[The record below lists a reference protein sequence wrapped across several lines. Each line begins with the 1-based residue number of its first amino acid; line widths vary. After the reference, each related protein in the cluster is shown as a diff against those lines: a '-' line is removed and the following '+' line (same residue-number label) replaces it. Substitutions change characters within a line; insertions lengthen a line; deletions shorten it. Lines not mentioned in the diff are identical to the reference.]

1 MNIVDWV
8 VMLGTLGFIV
18 AYGTWKTR
26 KNANLQDYLRGGNEM
41 KWTTIGLS
49 VMATQASA
57 ITFISTPGQAYESG
71 MGFVQN
77 YFGLPIALII
87 VSAVFIPIYYRLKVF
102 TAYEYLETRFGIG
115 SRMLAAALFLVQ
127 RGLAAGITIY
137 APAIILSTAL
147 GWNLSLTILLIG
159 ILVIIYTVSGGTKA
173 VSLTQKWQMGIIMS
187 GMFTAFIIII
197 YKLPD
202 FVSFGDAVNV
212 AGLMG
217 KLDVIDFSIDVDKRY
232 TFWTGIT
239 GGTFL
244 ALSYFGTDQSQVQR
258 YLSGS
263 SVYESRMGLMF
274 NALLKVPMQFFI
286 LFVGVMVFVFF
297 QYEEHPVLF
306 NANSI
311 EKVYETEYADE
322 METIEAD
329 YSAVYKDKKEAL
341 KVIVKNYE
349 TDNTVTVNKA
359 IQTAQQK
366 ETEALA
372 IRDKAKKLVNT
383 AIPDNNSKDSDYV
396 FLSFIMNYLPIGLVG
411 LLLAVIFSAAMSS
424 TSGEL
429 NALATTTTID
439 FYKRLNKKEHSEQHY
454 VIASKALTAGWGV
467 VAILFALF
475 AHLVENLI
483 EAVNILGSLFYGTIL
498 GIFLI
503 AFFLKRLK
511 GKATFFGALT
521 AQAIVI
527 ILYFFGQ
534 QIGSFIMGYEVKEI
548 AYLWYNIIGCGLVI
562 LFATIINP
570 FDRSE
575 PIKG

>member
-1 MNIVDWV
+1 MSIVDWI

-87 VSAVFIPIYYRLKVF
+87 VSAVFIPIYYKLKVF
-102 TAYEYLETRFGIG
+102 TAYEYLESRFGVS
-115 SRMLAAALFLVQ
+115 SRLLAAFLFLVQ

-137 APAIILSTAL
+137 APAIILSTAM

-159 ILVIIYTVSGGTKA
+159 TLVIIYTVSGGTKA

-187 GMFTAFIIII
+187 GMFAAFFIII

-202 FVSFGDAVNV
+202 FVSFGDAINV
-212 AGLMG
+212 AGIMG
-217 KLDVIDFSIDVDKRY
+217 KLDVIDFSLDVDKRY

-274 NALLKVPMQFFI
+274 NAIMKVPMQFFI

-297 QYEEHPVLF
+297 QYQEHPVLF
-306 NANSI
+306 NENATA
-311 EKVYETEYADE
+311 KVYQTEYAED
-322 METIEAD
+322 MKAIEAD
-329 YSAVYKDKKEAL
+329 YSEVYNRKKEAL
-341 KVIVKNYE
+341 TIVVNNYE
-349 TDNTVTVNKA
+349 NSNYSKETLDYS
-359 IQTAQQK
+359 IQTVKDSEA
-366 ETEALA
+366 EALV
-372 IRDKAKKLVNT
+372 IRDKAKDLVNL
-383 AIPDNNSKDSDYV
+383 AVPDNKSRDSDYV
-396 FLSFIMNYLPIGLVG
+396 FLSFIMNYLPMGLIG

-424 TSGEL
+424 TSSEL

-439 FYKRLNKKEHSEQHY
+439 FYKRLNSKDHSEQHY
-454 VIASKALTAGWGV
+454 LVASKVLTAVWGV
-467 VAILFALF
+467 LAIMFAFF
-475 AHLVENLI
+475 AAFSENLI
-483 EAVNILGSLFYGTIL
+483 ELVNILGSIFYGTIL

-503 AFFLKRLK
+503 AFFLKRIK
-511 GKATFFGALT
+511 GKATFIGAII
-521 AQAIVI
+521 AQLLVI
-527 ILYFFGQ
+527 ILHFFGQ
-534 QIGSFIMGYEVKEI
+534 EIGSFIMGHDVQKV
-548 AYLWYNIIGCGLVI
+548 AYLWYNVIGCGLVI
-562 LFATIINP
+562 FFASIINP
-570 FDRSE
+570 FD
-575 PIKG
+575 KTKA

>member
-1 MNIVDWV
+1 MSIVDWII
-8 VMLGTLGFIV
+8 MLGTLGFIV

-87 VSAVFIPIYYRLKVF
+87 VSAVFIPIYYRLKVY
-102 TAYEYLETRFGIG
+102 TAYEYLETRFGVA
-115 SRMLAAALFLVQ
+115 SRMLAAFLFLVQ

-159 ILVIIYTVSGGTKA
+159 VLVIIYTVSGGTKA
-173 VSLTQKWQMGIIMS
+173 VSLTQKWQMGVIMS
-187 GMFTAFIIII
+187 GMFIAFFIII
-197 YKLPD
+197 YKLPH
-202 FVSFGDAVNV
+202 FVSFGDAISV
-212 AGLMG
+212 AGIMG
-217 KLDVIDFSIDVDKRY
+217 KLDIVDFSLDIDKRY

-274 NALLKVPMQFFI
+274 NAILKIPMQFFI
-286 LFVGVMVFVFF
+286 LLVGVMVFVFF
-297 QYEEHPVLF
+297 QYQEHAVLF
-306 NANSI
+306 NQNSI
-311 EKVYETEYADE
+311 DKVYETEYADE
-322 METIEAD
+322 MKSIEAD
-329 YSAVYKDKKEAL
+329 YSKTYQEKKVAL
-341 KVIVKNYE
+341 TTIVQHYE
-349 TDNTVTVNKA
+349 TNEKA
-359 IQTAQQK
+359 TEEAIKAAQEK
-366 ETEALA
+366 ETEALK
-372 IRDKAKKLVNT
+372 IRDKAKELVNK
-383 AIPDNNSKDSDYV
+383 AVPDNKSKDSDYV
-396 FLSFIMNYLPIGLVG
+396 FLSFIMNYLPMGLIG

-454 VIASKALTAGWGV
+454 VNTSKIFTAGWGV
-467 VAILFALF
+467 VAIAFALF

-483 EAVNILGSLFYGTIL
+483 EAVNILGSIFYGVIL

-503 AFFLKRLK
+503 AFFLKNVK
-511 GKATFFGALT
+511 GKATFSA
-521 AQAIVI
+521 AIIGQSVVI
-527 ILYFFGQ
+527 ILFFFGQ
-534 QIGSFIMGYEVKEI
+534 QIGSYLLGREIQEI
-548 AYLWYNIIGCGLVI
+548 AYLWYNVIGCSLVVLI
-562 LFATIINP
+562 ALLISP
-570 FDRSE
+570 FE
-575 PIKG
+575 NKA